1 MQHWDDYW
9 QNTKALNSFAEGE
22 QGSGYNGAIA
32 EFWHQ
37 QFTALPA
44 NARILD
50 LACGNGALAVLAL
63 QFSNEFQVYGSDA
76 AQIKPLEQFSERDNA
91 YPFLQQIRFFP
102 SMPSEQ
108 LSFSDQ
114 SFDAV
119 YSQFGFEYGDTEQSL
134 LQILRVL
141 KPGGRFTALIHH
153 SASFITKDCQD
164 GIDTLAYF
172 LAEDTGLYR
181 RVRDFAAMC
190 QRLAAHLTLS
200 PEQQRL
206 LQQHSQQLMQQF
218 RACQQRLSESQLDW
232 FSELA
237 QPLVTALSN
246 WRQLNPAHIDK
257 LQQRQRIY
265 LQRLQDQ
272 IAAAWDQQKVSELQQ
287 KLSPHW
293 QAVSITPLYEQNSV
307 LAWSLELVS

>member
-63 QFSNEFQVYGSDA
+63 QFNNEFQVYGSDA
-76 AQIKPLEQFSERDNA
+76 AQINPQGQFSEQDNA

-108 LSFSDQ
+108 LSFADQ

-119 YSQFGFEYGDTEQSL
+119 YSQFGFEYGDSEQT
-134 LQILRVL
+134 LQQIRRVL

-164 GIDTLAYF
+164 GINTLAYF

-181 RVRDFAAMC
+181 RVRDFAVLC
-190 QRLAAHLTLS
+190 QSLAVHLTLS
-200 PEQQRL
+200 PEQQRV
-206 LQQHSQQLMQQF
+206 LQQHSQQLMLQF

-246 WRQLNPAHIDK
+246 WRQLNPALIDK